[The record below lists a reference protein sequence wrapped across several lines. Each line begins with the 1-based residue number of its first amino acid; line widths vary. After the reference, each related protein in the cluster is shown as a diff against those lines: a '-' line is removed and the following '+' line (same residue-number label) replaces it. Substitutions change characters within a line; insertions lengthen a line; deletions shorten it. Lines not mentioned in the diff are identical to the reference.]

1 MGALECLSVL
11 NLVSTMMARRALQ
24 PPPTDTSSNLNEGGA
39 KARVGIK
46 DIKGRGWYREK
57 L

>member
-11 NLVSTMMARRALQ
+11 NLVPTVMARRALQ
-24 PPPTDTSSNLNEGGA
+24 PHPTDTSSNLNEGGA
-39 KARVGIK
+39 KARVCIK